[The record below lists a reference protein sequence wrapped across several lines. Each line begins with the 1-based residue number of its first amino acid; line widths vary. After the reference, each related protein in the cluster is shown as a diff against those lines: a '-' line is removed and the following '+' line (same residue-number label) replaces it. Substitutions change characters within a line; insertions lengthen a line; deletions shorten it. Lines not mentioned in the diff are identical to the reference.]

1 MKFWRNRDMRKI
13 IAILPLFIITNLFA
27 QYTEKD
33 IYAYIDQYK
42 ELAIRKM
49 YEYKIPA
56 SITLAQGIFESACGT
71 SRLATVAKNHFGIKC
86 HNEWVGDTIH
96 VDDDALGE
104 CFRVY
109 ETVEDSYNDHS
120 LFLTSRKRYSDLFT
134 LDIMDY
140 RSWAKGLKAAGYATN
155 PKYPER
161 LISLIQRFNIAQW
174 DTVYQQRLE
183 SGYFTKPQ
191 TQPEVVDKK
200 PNENQKVTPN
210 NNNITSYAVFVPDI
224 SKYKPVEYPFT
235 YRTVYENN
243 RTLFVIATKDD
254 SYAKIAQDVQ
264 LKEKKLIQYND
275 ALGKQR
281 KLQEGEAIYIEK
293 KEYVN
298 PIKEHIV
305 QKGETLRFISQKY
318 GIRLSSLLSMNHLTE
333 TSIIKPND
341 IIKLSTK

>member
-1 MKFWRNRDMRKI
+1 MKFWKNSNMKKL
-13 IAILPLFIITNLFA
+13 IALLPLFIITNLFA
-27 QYTEKD
+27 QYTEND
-33 IYAYIDQYK
+33 IWKYIDTYK

-86 HNEWVGDTIH
+86 HKEWTGDTIQ
-96 VDDDALGE
+96 VDDDAIGE

-109 ETVEDSYNDHS
+109 ESVEESYNDHS
-120 LFLTSRKRYSDLFT
+120 LFLTSRSRYNDLFT

-140 RSWAKGLKAAGYATN
+140 RAWAKGLKAAGYATN

-183 SGYFTKPQ
+183 SGYFTNPQ
-191 TQPEVVDKK
+191 PKPEVVETKPAAK
-200 PNENQKVTPN
+200 PNTPAQKN
-210 NNNITSYAVFVPDI
+210 ETSFAVFVPEL
-224 SKYKPVEYPFT
+224 SSLKPVEYPFT

-243 RTLFVIATKDD
+243 RTFFVVATKDD
-254 SYAKIAQDVQ
+254 TYASIARDVQ
-264 LKEKKLIQYND
+264 LKEKKLVQYND

-293 KEYVN
+293 KEYAN
-298 PIKEHIV
+298 PIGQHIV
-305 QKGETLRFISQKY
+305 KKGETLRFISQKY
-318 GIRLSSLLSMNHLTE
+318 GIRLSSLLSMNGLTE
-333 TSIIKPND
+333 SSIIRPND
-341 IIKLSTK
+341 VIKLSNK